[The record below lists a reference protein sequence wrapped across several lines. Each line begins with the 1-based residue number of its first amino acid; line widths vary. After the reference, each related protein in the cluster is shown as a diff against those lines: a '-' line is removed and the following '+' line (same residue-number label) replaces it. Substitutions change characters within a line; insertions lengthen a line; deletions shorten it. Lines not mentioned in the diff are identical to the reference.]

1 MVNGNM
7 VIDNM
12 VMFGSYLGIGNIW
25 VITIII
31 SVTDKVVFALRYKIL
46 TWGNYQSRHTAR
58 SASHALRTLF
68 QLFALGTRLPN
79 LITSEVK

>member
-1 MVNGNM
+1 MTL
-7 VIDNM
+7 DNM

-46 TWGNYQSRHTAR
+46 TGEIIRADTQPVLLAMH
-58 SASHALRTLF
+58 
-68 QLFALGTRLPN
+68 
-79 LITSEVK
+79 